1 MLIFYSPVQL
11 QGLHVNHWTA
21 HNKTGF
27 YGRSAAKLR
36 HRGKMQNSTG
46 GPQNGGDGDKT
57 CREQKSAPAA
67 LLHLLCFAV
76 SRTQVLWRRG
86 GDSKNAERDYAK
98 LFPLV
103 ENSFLADARK
113 HFSKSL
119 KKPH

>member
-36 HRGKMQNSTG
+36 HRGKMQNSTPG

-57 CREQKSAPAA
+57 CREQKKCAGRASAPFVFR
-67 LLHLLCFAV
+67 CFAHT
-76 SRTQVLWRRG
+76 SFMGAGWRLQKK
-86 GDSKNAERDYAK
+86 DAEREYAK
-98 LFPLV
+98 LFPL
-103 ENSFLADARK
+103 
-113 HFSKSL
+113 
-119 KKPH
+119 